1 MDYKA
6 VKKFWSDFF
15 NDVKDFWNKQFN
27 KWEDK

>member
-15 NDVKDFWNKQFN
+15 NDVKDFWNKQF